1 MKFKLFDGDK
11 KFHPSVLFWIFEL
24 HDDKGVIVDQYFFFT
39 HKGAMKF
46 WKDNEEQINRM
57 TDLHPSVGGEVFWF
71 N

>member
-1 MKFKLFDGDK
+1 MKLKLFDGDK

-24 HDDKGVIVDQYFFFT
+24 RDDEGVIVDQYFFFT

-46 WKDNEEQINRM
+46 WEDNEDQINKM
-57 TDLHPSVGGEVFWF
+57 TGLHPSVGGELMWF

>member
-24 HDDKGVIVDQYFFFT
+24 RDDKGVIADQYFFFT
-39 HKGAMKF
+39 RKGAMKF
-46 WKDNEEQINRM
+46 WEDNEEQINRM
-57 TDLHPSVGGEVFWF
+57 TDIHPCVGGEILWF